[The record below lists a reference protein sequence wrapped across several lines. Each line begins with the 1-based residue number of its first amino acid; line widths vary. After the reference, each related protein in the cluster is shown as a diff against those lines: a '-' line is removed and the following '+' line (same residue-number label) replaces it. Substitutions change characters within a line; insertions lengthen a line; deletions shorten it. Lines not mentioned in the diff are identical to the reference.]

1 MEITDELI
9 ACYVEGTVTEEERD
23 AVRAYL
29 CEHPCELE
37 RILNLMDNDIE
48 DYLGERE
55 ETAVREDM
63 DDDALTDIALSAAAF
78 APPHRLPIVPDRE
91 ELLKRREGVIKRLQR
106 MCDELNEL

>member
-1 MEITDELI
+1 MKITDELI

-29 CEHPCELE
+29 CKYPCELE

-78 APPHRLPIVPDRE
+78 APPQGLPIVPDRE
-91 ELLKRREGVIKRLQR
+91 ELLKRREGVIKRIRQ
-106 MCDELNEL
+106 MYEELNK